1 MVMTA
6 NVFKLDSPE
15 SYRDKEMTT
24 RSQVAVKRILP
35 HRKSIKKRK
44 KKASVKRHDSE
55 ADNDGGKKSK
65 KKKKH
70 KSGFGGDEIVNTE
83 TSNVNRSHDK
93 ALVNSDNNYGAK
105 RDKRKCV
112 CDDGNTTH
120 KPKKKRSILAK
131 IAIKH
136 GVQLTALERMAE
148 DFKKLTG
155 GILLYR
161 NKDYL
166 VLYRGNKFLSRE
178 VAEALVEQEKFVRS
192 LREGSS
198 ALIIPSTEFSYELIS
213 AGILGETRDVTGKL
227 GNNLDGGHHAEKEKH
242 EVEDLRHEN
251 LVRKLERKLV
261 FSEKNLL
268 KVERGLAKVE
278 KCLQP
283 AEQREDLESIT
294 DEEMFMFHKL
304 GLNMKAFLRLGKRGV
319 FDGTVENMHLH
330 WIKGELVKI
339 IMKAKNFVRYK
350 QTEDPEV
357 DEDNK
362 SSSEDAKKNVI
373 ENLEAK
379 GNDLKSPEIA
389 KKSEKRKKKKQKG
402 SKIDEVVTT
411 PSRKSTKKVIFSIQ
425 VEVLPAEYQKKH
437 GNEWRTFADTMGKHM
452 NHVKDTW
459 RSIQVTSKKKGLW
472 TMEYKILFDLVNK
485 YLRMKGFKE
494 KNSKHGML
502 LDNILW
508 MAISYQLRTRD
519 HVVCYTKWYDQ
530 LEEILSHKRSDDED
544 LLKVKEEDELKE
556 IADEYFGKES
566 ELGEGDKL
574 LRDYLLK
581 EMKKETRLGISEKE
595 DEDFTNWYS
604 QACRLCELVTFSDTK
619 ELYILEPSPT
629 KVWNILRTYMDAAIE
644 ELGDVEMKKLFL
656 LIKHAYLE
664 KKGHNEGFKHE
675 PGEHDFLTPFTLRPT
690 SGTTIYPYFRNKIK
704 THRDLPVK
712 VNPGVKTIRWEV
724 SDSNPLIRG
733 SEFDWQEGH
742 STFTTKEEAYDDL
755 LEFLSTYSCVYENLL
770 SVPVIKGVKYE
781 KDKFFGADYTT
792 NVEANGRGVQGVPSP
807 FLRKNIKST
816 VWQKRYQAVV
826 MHVPFK
832 GADTKRILGKCE
844 AVKTILQGVGVRAIV
859 DERDNYA
866 GVWKYADWEM
876 KDVLLRIKIG
886 PSELEKNQVRIV
898 RRDTGVMMDVITVN
912 LVTRVKDLH
921 RERFFVAKKRL
932 EESIRK
938 VETWSEFKESMRQKK
953 LFLAPWCEEGKVENI
968 VLKKS
973 CASLVSMCSVINQR
987 VMSLSK
993 IMDSVLLD
1001 GSKAEE
1007 KFDIEEVSKT
1017 PWIRG
1022 KFRDVVRNV
1031 HLDDEEHGKK
1041 KRSRRTCIDLQ
1052 EQETVVFYSCEVEL
1066 MVSTKAFETLKFKEM
1081 RGRFY
1086 IEDLSKM
1093 GFKLKGENVGI
1104 SLK

>member
-24 RSQVAVKRILP
+24 RSQVAVQRILP

-70 KSGFGGDEIVNTE
+70 KRGSGGDEIVNTE
-83 TSNVNRSHDK
+83 TSNFNRSHDK

-105 RDKRKCV
+105 RDKRKRV

-120 KPKKKRSILAK
+120 KPKKKRSMLTK

-136 GVQLTALERMAE
+136 GVQLTALDRMAE

-166 VLYRGNKFLSRE
+166 VLYRGNNFLTRE

-198 ALIIPSTEFSYELIS
+198 ALIIPSTEFSYELVPAS
-213 AGILGETRDVTGKL
+213 ILGETRDATGKL

-242 EVEDLRHEN
+242 EVE
-251 LVRKLERKLV
+251 KW
-261 FSEKNLL
+261 
-268 KVERGLAKVE
+268 
-278 KCLQP
+278 LQP
-283 AEQREDLESIT
+283 AEQREDLESII

-304 GLNMKAFLRLGKRGV
+304 GLNMKAFLRL
-319 FDGTVENMHLH
+319 
-330 WIKGELVKI
+330 GELVKI

-350 QTEDPEV
+350 QTEDPKV
-357 DEDNK
+357 GEDNK
-362 SSSEDAKKNVI
+362 SSSEDAKKKVI

-379 GNDLKSPEIA
+379 GNDLNSPGIA

-411 PSRKSTKKVIFSIQ
+411 PSCKSTKKVIFSIQ

-437 GNEWRTFADTMGKHM
+437 DNEWRTFADAMSKHM
-452 NHVKDTW
+452 NHVKDAW
-459 RSIQVTSKKKGLW
+459 RRIQVTSKKKGLW

-494 KNSKHGML
+494 KNSKHGIL

-508 MAISYQLRTRD
+508 MVISYQLRTRD

-544 LLKVKEEDELKE
+544 LLKVKEDDELKE
-556 IADEYFGKES
+556 IAVEYFGKES

-581 EMKKETRLGISEKE
+581 EMKKETRLGISEKK

-619 ELYILEPSPT
+619 ELYILEPSAT
-629 KVWNILRTYMDAAIE
+629 KVWNMLRTYMDAAIE

-656 LIKHAYLE
+656 LIKHDYLE
-664 KKGHNEGFKHE
+664 KDKDHNEGFKHE

-704 THRDLPVK
+704 THCDLPVK
-712 VNPGVKTIRWEV
+712 VNPWVKTIRWVV
-724 SDSNPLIRG
+724 SNCNPLIRG

-742 STFTTKEEAYDDL
+742 STFTTKEEAYDDV
-755 LEFLSTYSCVYENLL
+755 LEFLSTYSCVYQNLL

-826 MHVPFK
+826 MPVPFK
-832 GADTKRILGKCE
+832 GDDTKRIFGECE

-866 GVWKYADWEM
+866 CVWKYVDWEM

-898 RRDTGVMMDVITVN
+898 RCDTGVMIDVITVN
-912 LVTRVKDLH
+912 YK
-921 RERFFVAKKRL
+921 
-932 EESIRK
+932 SRK
-938 VETWSEFKESMRQKK
+938 TK
-953 LFLAPWCEEGKVENI
+953 LI
-968 VLKKS
+968 
-973 CASLVSMCSVINQR
+973 
-987 VMSLSK
+987 
-993 IMDSVLLD
+993 
-1001 GSKAEE
+1001 
-1007 KFDIEEVSKT
+1007 
-1017 PWIRG
+1017 
-1022 KFRDVVRNV
+1022 
-1031 HLDDEEHGKK
+1031 
-1041 KRSRRTCIDLQ
+1041 
-1052 EQETVVFYSCEVEL
+1052 
-1066 MVSTKAFETLKFKEM
+1066 
-1081 RGRFY
+1081 
-1086 IEDLSKM
+1086 
-1093 GFKLKGENVGI
+1093 
-1104 SLK
+1104 